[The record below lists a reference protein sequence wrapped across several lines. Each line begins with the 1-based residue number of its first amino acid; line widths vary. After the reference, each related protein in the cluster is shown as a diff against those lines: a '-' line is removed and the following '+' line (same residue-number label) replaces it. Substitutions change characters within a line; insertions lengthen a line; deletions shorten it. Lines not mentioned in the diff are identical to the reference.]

1 MNLHLRFDLDYILR
15 HLPDFVPAISMALQ
29 ILALAS
35 VIAMIWG
42 TILALAR
49 IGRGPIYWAAT
60 GYIELFRNTPLL
72 VQIYFAFFG
81 LPVFGIFLSP
91 FTTGVLAIAA
101 QHGAFFAE
109 ILRGT
114 IQSIQTQQREAGLA
128 LGMMPNQTMRYVIL
142 PQALRNAIPASGNQV
157 VLLLQDTALVS
168 TIGVYE
174 ITKTAHS
181 LAERSAAS
189 FEMFVAIGVIYLII
203 SGLMSVILRGIEGT
217 CRVVR

>member
-1 MNLHLRFDLDYILR
+1 MNSHLRFDLNYILR
-15 HLPDFVPAISMALQ
+15 HLPDFGPAIWMALQ
-29 ILALAS
+29 ILVLAS
-35 VIAMIWG
+35 VIALIWG
-42 TILALAR
+42 ILLALAR
-49 IGRGPIYWAAT
+49 LSRGPVYWAAT

-81 LPVFGIFLSP
+81 LPVFGIYLSA
-91 FTTGVLAIAA
+91 FATGVLALAA

-109 ILRGT
+109 IFRGT
-114 IQSIQTQQREAGLA
+114 IQSVQTQQREAGLA
-128 LGMMPNQTMRYVIL
+128 LGMMPSQAMRYVIL
-142 PQALRNAIPASGNQV
+142 PQALRNSIPACGNQV

-203 SGLMSVILRGIEGT
+203 SGIMSITLRGLESAYRI
-217 CRVVR
+217 VR

>member
-1 MNLHLRFDLDYILR
+1 MNAHLRFDLDYILR
-15 HLPDFVPAISMALQ
+15 HLPDFGPAIWMAVQ
-29 ILALAS
+29 ILVLASAIALAWGILLA
-35 VIAMIWG
+35 IARLM
-42 TILALAR
+42 
-49 IGRGPIYWAAT
+49 RGPVYWAAT
-60 GYIELFRNTPLL
+60 CYIELFRNTPLL

-81 LPVFGIFLSP
+81 LPVFGIYLSS
-91 FTTGVLAIAA
+91 FTTGVLALAA

-114 IQSIQTQQREAGLA
+114 IQSVHRQQREAGLA
-128 LGMMPNQTMRYVIL
+128 LGMMPNQAMRYVIL

-189 FEMFVAIGVIYLII
+189 FEMFVAIGIIYLII
-203 SGLMSVILRGIEGT
+203 SGVMSVALRGLESAYRI
-217 CRVVR
+217 VR

>member
-1 MNLHLRFDLDYILR
+1 MNPHLRFDLDYILR
-15 HLPDFVPAISMALQ
+15 HLPDFGPAIWMAVQ
-29 ILALAS
+29 ILVLAS
-35 VIAMIWG
+35 AIALIWG
-42 TILALAR
+42 IFLALAR
-49 IGRGPIYWAAT
+49 LGRGPVYWAAT

-91 FTTGVLAIAA
+91 FATGVLALAA

-114 IQSIQTQQREAGLA
+114 IQSVQAQQREAGLA
-128 LGMMPNQTMRYVIL
+128 LGMMPNQAMRYVIL
-142 PQALRNAIPASGNQV
+142 PQAFRDAIPASGNQV

-174 ITKTAHS
+174 ITKTAYT

-189 FEMFVAIGVIYLII
+189 FEMFVAIGVIYLVI
-203 SGLMSVILRGIEGT
+203 SGLMSITLRGIESAY
-217 CRVVR
+217 RIVR